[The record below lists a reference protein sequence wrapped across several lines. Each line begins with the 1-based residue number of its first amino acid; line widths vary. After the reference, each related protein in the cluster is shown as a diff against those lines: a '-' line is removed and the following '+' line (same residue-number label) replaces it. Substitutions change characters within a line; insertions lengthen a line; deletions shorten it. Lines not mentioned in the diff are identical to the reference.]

1 MVPYKSNDN
10 KQQRIHYEKE
20 KNKYNISLSLL
31 KSIKYIDKNDYDLVN
46 KVTKMKNDSN
56 KTYYYINYDSVKPSY
71 LMKSTIKPFNRT
83 KKYVTSQKPVMK
95 ISSIYN
101 QSMYRTIDIQ
111 KYINIINKEEKKVA

>member
-1 MVPYKSNDN
+1 MLN
-10 KQQRIHYEKE
+10 KKE
-20 KNKYNISLSLL
+20 TNKHNISLSLL

-101 QSMYRTIDIQ
+101 QSMYRTTDMQ
-111 KYINIINKEEKKVA
+111 KYIDLINKEEKKVA

>member
-1 MVPYKSNDN
+1 MTTNN
-10 KQQRIHYEKE
+10 KGYIMKKKKE
-20 KNKYNISLSLL
+20 TNKHNISLSLL

-83 KKYVTSQKPVMK
+83 KNFISSQKPKMK

-101 QSMYRTIDIQ
+101 QSMYRTTDIQ
-111 KYINIINKEEKKVA
+111 KYIDLLNKEEKKVA

>member
-1 MVPYKSNDN
+1 MTTNN
-10 KQQRIHYEKE
+10 KEYIMKKKKE
-20 KNKYNISLSLL
+20 TNKHNISLSLL

-101 QSMYRTIDIQ
+101 QSMYRTTDIQ
-111 KYINIINKEEKKVA
+111 KYIDLLNKEEKKVA

>member
-1 MVPYKSNDN
+1 MTTKTKENTMLN
-10 KQQRIHYEKE
+10 KKE
-20 KNKYNISLSLL
+20 KNKHNISLSLL

-111 KYINIINKEEKKVA
+111 KYIDIINKEEKKVA